1 LLEQPWVHGAQQRAA
16 LQTVWVCVPT
26 YNEAENI
33 EPLVRALL
41 GVFDDHDLDGRVL
54 VIDDASPDGTGDI
67 ADPLAAQDARVDVL
81 HRATK
86 EGLGR
91 AYRDGFRRALLAGAG
106 LVVQMDCDFSHSPEA
121 VPDLVRASGNAD
133 VVIGSRYA
141 GGSTAGWGVVR
152 KAISRG
158 GCGYARRVLGIDV
171 RDLTGGFKCFRR
183 RALAYLLACD
193 VDARGYGFQVQMTYL
208 AHRAGFSVQEVPIVF
223 RDRERGTSKMSTS
236 IVVEAALM
244 VPRLRLDVQRRLPST
259 GETPAIAV
267 AS

>member
-1 LLEQPWVHGAQQRAA
+1 VQRHAS
-16 LQTVWVCVPT
+16 QTVWVCVPT

-41 GVFDDHDLDGRVL
+41 GVFNDGGLDGRVL
-54 VIDDASPDGTGDI
+54 VIDDSSPDGTGDI
-67 ADPLAAQDARVDVL
+67 ADRLAAKDARVDVL
-81 HRATK
+81 HRTAK

-91 AYRDGFRRALLAGAG
+91 AYLDGFRRALAGGAE
-106 LVVQMDCDFSHSPEA
+106 LVVQMDCDFSHAPEA
-121 VPDLVRASGNAD
+121 VPALVRVSQNAD

-141 GGSTAGWGVVR
+141 GGSTIGWGAVR
-152 KAISRG
+152 KVISRG
-158 GCGYARRVLGIDV
+158 GCGYARRVLGVDV

-183 RALAYLLACD
+183 HVLAYLLACD

-208 AHRAGFSVQEVPIVF
+208 AHRAGFSVREVPIVF

-244 VPRLRLDVQRRLPST
+244 VPRLRLDVDRRLPST

-267 AS
+267 AA

>member
-1 LLEQPWVHGAQQRAA
+1 

-26 YNEAENI
+26 YNEAENV

-67 ADPLAAQDARVDVL
+67 ADRLAAQDARVDVL